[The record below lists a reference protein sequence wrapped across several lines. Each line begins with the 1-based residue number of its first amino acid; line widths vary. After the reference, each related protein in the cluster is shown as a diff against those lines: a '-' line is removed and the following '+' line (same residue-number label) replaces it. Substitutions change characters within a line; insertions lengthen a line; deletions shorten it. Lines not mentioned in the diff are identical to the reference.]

1 MHKHND
7 NIKMDHRGLGYK
19 AGTGFSWLRIES
31 TGGLLWTWK
40 WTFGLDKRWGI
51 SWPSEWLTFFMMTLH
66 HIHVLD
72 LRCYIII
79 VLKGKLGGWS
89 SGFIFYCKNGLHI

>member
-31 TGGLLWTWK
+31 TGGLL
-40 WTFGLDKRWGI
+40 
-51 SWPSEWLTFFMMTLH
+51 
-66 HIHVLD
+66 
-72 LRCYIII
+72 
-79 VLKGKLGGWS
+79 
-89 SGFIFYCKNGLHI
+89 